1 MHGSVY
7 VRSSFGAQAW
17 SQARNPDPH
26 VGAWRPFEASTHAGG
41 AAAPCGGGCVA
52 AIHGKC
58 DDTVVSVVPVHAANC
73 GQPPFDSAP
82 VAHFITTFLAF
93 EQFFSERSNSQRRT
107 NVHCTGQLR
116 TIGHWQQLICN
127 WMNRA
132 SGRSDYGG

>member
-1 MHGSVY
+1 MKPEVSNADVY
-7 VRSSFGAQAW
+7 CAVRS
-17 SQARNPDPH
+17 
-26 VGAWRPFEASTHAGG
+26 
-41 AAAPCGGGCVA
+41 C
-52 AIHGKC
+52 K
-58 DDTVVSVVPVHAANC
+58 AANC
-73 GQPPFDSAP
+73 DSRRST
-82 VAHFITTFLAF
+82 VLRCSLHTTFLAF